1 MTTRRDPDAVLA
13 AWLEEGPDELPEHDR
28 RAIVTSTRLMTQR
41 RGGIALPWRDTT
53 LNGSLR
59 IALGAVAVLIA
70 AVGGLVLLG
79 PGLPGNI
86 GGPGPTAS
94 PTPTPPTG
102 GRITLTETG
111 CTWAGNPGT
120 VSRDPIRIEFWN
132 DTDDHAIF
140 DMHGIVA
147 NRTWDEGVA
156 FVEELSRR
164 IETGEDWPQNDISD
178 FTRLTELPA
187 GATTRLEVSMPFFDF
202 TPRTHGIVCA
212 ANTSATGD
220 VLTVFLVGPLEYE
233 PGP

>member
-53 LNGSLR
+53 MNGSLR
-59 IALGAVAVLIA
+59 IALGALGVLIA

-79 PGLPGNI
+79 PGLPGGI
-86 GGPGPTAS
+86 GGPGPTPS
-94 PTPTPPTG
+94 PTPTLPTG

-111 CTWAGNPGT
+111 CTWLGNPGT
-120 VSRDPIRIEFWN
+120 VSGGPIQIEFKN

-140 DMHGIVA
+140 DLHAIVG
-147 NRTWDEGVA
+147 NHTWEDGVA
-156 FVEELSRR
+156 FVEELSLRL
-164 IETGEDWPQNDISD
+164 ESGEEWPPNDVSD
-178 FTRLTELPA
+178 FNRLTELTA
-187 GATTRLEVSMPFFDF
+187 GSVTQVEISMPYFDF
-202 TPRTHGIVCA
+202 APPTTHGVVCA
-212 ANTSATGD
+212 ANTSPTGD

-233 PGP
+233 P